1 MRQTAYQDATRNGQ
15 PTLGDLID
23 VCDTLL
29 LTAGVDRDT
38 PLDHLVLKRYEPGEP
53 ALPATGPGRNY
64 PPAKPAVPATPGR
77 VGVKLEWTS

>member
-1 MRQTAYQDATRNGQ
+1 MIQTAYQDATRNAQ

-38 PLDHLVLKRYEPGEP
+38 PLDHLVLKAFEPGEP
-53 ALPATGPGRNY
+53 EVKRRPGLRT
-64 PPAKPAVPATPGR
+64 PGDQPAVPSKPGR
-77 VGVKLEWTS
+77 VGVKVAWTS